1 MCIRDRFCTDAAV
14 CSVTSNSYHVT
25 FDGHAFR
32 AHGTCRYLLSRDR
45 KRNSFFVKIR
55 NSPRSGEETWT
66 EVVTVGLGGYTVHL
80 HRTLQARVNRRRV
93 QLPHRI
99 ASRFALQRIGN
110 KLVLDAYQQ
119 IGLKV
124 IWDGHSRL
132 EVSVCHVVKAMRCS
146 NVGTKMNNY

>member
-1 MCIRDRFCTDAAV
+1 M
-14 CSVTSNSYHVT
+14 
-25 FDGHAFR
+25 
-32 AHGTCRYLLSRDR
+32 
-45 KRNSFFVKIR
+45 
-55 NSPRSGEETWT
+55 
-66 EVVTVGLGGYTVHL
+66 VTVRLGGYTVHL

-99 ASRFALQRIGN
+99 ASRFVLQRIGN

-146 NVGTKMNNY
+146 NVGTKVNNY